1 MEQGVAPFF
10 MLSNQLS
17 HQILIFAQH
26 PEYRKMKKIVLMGI
40 PLLLIVL
47 VITIY
52 VCNRTIQKNSETYI
66 YSTVSDIPY
75 NKVGLLLGTSPKL
88 KSGKANLY
96 STIGL
101 KLPQNSTMPEKS
113 NIYWLA
119 VITGEIVITNR
130 KK

>member
-1 MEQGVAPFF
+1 
-10 MLSNQLS
+10 
-17 HQILIFAQH
+17 
-26 PEYRKMKKIVLMGI
+26 MGI

-96 STIGL
+96 FDYRIKAAVGAQFNATDHVGLYVEPGVSYFFDDGSKVQTIRKERPCNFNLQAGL
-101 KLPQNSTMPEKS
+101 RFT
-113 NIYWLA
+113 Y
-119 VITGEIVITNR
+119 
-130 KK
+130 

>member
-1 MEQGVAPFF
+1 
-10 MLSNQLS
+10 
-17 HQILIFAQH
+17 
-26 PEYRKMKKIVLMGI
+26 MGI